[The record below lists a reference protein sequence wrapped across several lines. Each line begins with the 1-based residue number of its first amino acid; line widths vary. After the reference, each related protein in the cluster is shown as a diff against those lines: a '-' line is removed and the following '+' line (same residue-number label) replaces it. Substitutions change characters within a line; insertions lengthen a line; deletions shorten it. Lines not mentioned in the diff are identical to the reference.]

1 VRFTFSLSASI
12 YLSLLITLTAC
23 QEAPPEPTTAPTKL
37 VKVITLSDEGATK
50 YRNFPAIVEA
60 TDNALLA
67 FRVSGQLQ
75 QLLVLPGA
83 EVKQGDLLAKLDPT
97 DYQLALASA
106 QANYDLALSQF
117 KRAEQLLSQQ
127 LVSRSGFD
135 ESKAQLQVTD
145 AALKVAK
152 TNLAYTELH
161 APFDGQVA
169 QRFVQNFENI
179 TAQQAILTLQKNQ
192 SIDIAIQLPED
203 FLANI
208 NKASQYQPEV
218 RFEAQKKTVFRAT
231 LKEYDTE
238 ANSATK
244 SFKVVFSLP
253 NPTDFNVLPGMSATV
268 SIELNKVMKTNIAG
282 WRIPA
287 EAIFGETLNGQKNSY
302 VWLVNDNNQVE
313 KTLVSISG
321 INENGFSVSS
331 GLKYGDRIVAAGVQM
346 LNEGDTVRIW
356 HKERGL

>member
-1 VRFTFSLSASI
+1 MGFNITLQASI
-12 YLSLLITLTAC
+12 YLSLMVVLMGC
-23 QEAPPEPTTAPTKL
+23 QEPPQLAVTPAVKL
-37 VKVITLSDEGATK
+37 VKVITLSDEGAGK

-60 TDNALLA
+60 TENALLA
-67 FRVSGQLQ
+67 FRVSGQLK

-83 EVKQGDLLAKLDPT
+83 VVQQGDLLAKLDPT
-97 DYQLALASA
+97 DYQLALESA

-117 KRAEQLLSQQ
+117 KRAEQLISQQ

-179 TAQQAILTLQKNQ
+179 TAQQSILALQKNKD
-192 SIDIAIQLPED
+192 IDIAIQLPED

-208 NKASQYQPEV
+208 DKTTQYQPEV
-218 RFEAQKKTVFRAT
+218 RFEAQKKSVFRAK

-253 NPTDFNVLPGMSATV
+253 TPTDFNVLPGMSATV
-268 SIELNKVMKTNIAG
+268 SIELNKVMKTNVEG
-282 WRIPA
+282 WNIPA
-287 EAIFGETLNGQKNSY
+287 QAIFAETLNNEKHSY
-302 VWLVNDNNQVE
+302 VWLVNDDNILELTKVTLGGIHE
-313 KTLVSISG
+313 K
-321 INENGFSVSS
+321 GFTVIS

-346 LNEGDTVRIW
+346 LNAGDAVRVW
-356 HKERGL
+356 QKERGL

>member
-1 VRFTFSLSASI
+1 MRFTSLSHISI
-12 YLSLLITLTAC
+12 YLTLMITLVSC
-23 QEAPPEPTTAPTKL
+23 QDPPTLAETDSAKL
-37 VKVITLSDEGATK
+37 VKVITLSDEGGSK
-50 YRNFPAIVEA
+50 YRDFPAIVEA
-60 TDNALLA
+60 TEDALLA
-67 FRVSGQLQ
+67 FRVSGQLS
-75 QLLVLPGA
+75 QLLVLPGD

-97 DYQLALASA
+97 DYQLAVASA

-117 KRAEQLLSQQ
+117 KRSEQLMAQQ

-179 TAQQAILTLQKNQ
+179 SAQQSILALQNNKT
-192 SIDIAIQLPED
+192 IDIAIQLPED

-208 NKASQYQPEV
+208 DKASQYQPEV

-244 SFKVVFSLP
+244 SFKVVFTLA

-268 SIELNKVMKTNIAG
+268 SVELNKVMKTNVAG
-282 WRIPA
+282 WSIPA
-287 EAIFGETLNGQKNSY
+287 EAVFGETVNEQKNSY
-302 VWLVNDNNQVE
+302 VWRINDNNQLE
-313 KTLVSISG
+313 KTEVILSG
-321 INENGFSVSS
+321 INENGFTITS

-346 LNEGDTVRIW
+346 LNEGDTVRAW
-356 HKERGL
+356 QKERGL

>member
-1 VRFTFSLSASI
+1 MRFLLPLQASI
-12 YLSLLITLTAC
+12 FLSLMIVLASC
-23 QEAPPEPTTAPTKL
+23 QEPPQLVETPSPKL
-37 VKVITLSDEGATK
+37 VKVITLSDEGGTK
-50 YRNFPAIVEA
+50 YRDFPAIVEA
-60 TDNALLA
+60 TENALLA
-67 FRVSGQLQ
+67 FRVSGQLK

-83 EVKQGDLLAKLDPT
+83 EVQQGQLLAKLDPT
-97 DYQLALASA
+97 NYQLALDSS

-179 TAQQAILTLQKNQ
+179 NAQQSILTLQKNKT
-192 SIDIAIQLPED
+192 IDIAIQLPED

-208 NKASQYQPEV
+208 DKTTQYQPEV
-218 RFEAQKKTVFRAT
+218 RFEAQKKSVFRAK
-231 LKEYDTE
+231 LKEYDTA

-253 NPTDFNVLPGMSATV
+253 NPADFNILPGMSATV
-268 SIELNKVMKTNIAG
+268 SIELSKVMKTNVEG
-282 WRIPA
+282 WNIPA
-287 EAIFGETLNGQKNSY
+287 QAIFGETLNNEKNSY
-302 VWLVNDNNQVE
+302 VWLINDNNQLV
-313 KTLVSISG
+313 KTKVTLGG
-321 INENGFSVSS
+321 IHENGFTIIS

-346 LNEGDTVRIW
+346 LNDGDTVTVW
-356 HKERGL
+356 QKERGL